1 MNNMGNSRGRAV
13 YEANIPDTFR
23 RPQTDT
29 TLENFIRAKYEHK
42 KYIAKE
48 FVPTV
53 VGRVD
58 WWVYSIVIYLLS
70 GLIV

>member
-1 MNNMGNSRGRAV
+1 M